1 METVGVIGL
10 GTMGAGIAEVFA
22 KAGLHVIGVDIDDA
36 AVERGRGH
44 LAKSLDRQVAKGRLD
59 ADTRTAIDT
68 RLTLTTDFEGLA
80 TTRLV
85 VEAVPELLDIKRATF
100 TRLDQHCGADTILAT
115 NTSSLSI
122 AEIAGFT
129 SRPAKVIGMHFFNPA
144 PIMKLVEVVRGAD
157 TDPEVVAYV
166 EELSR
171 RLGKTPVTVAD
182 RPGFVVN
189 RLLVGYLNQA
199 AKLLDSQSAGRDE
212 VDAAI
217 KAAGLPM
224 GPFML
229 MDVVGLDTLV
239 EILDVIHADSGSP
252 RHEAAGSLR
261 SLVADGKLGRK
272 SGAGFY
278 DHSQSVAEAEVAAD
292 RVAELQRELILP
304 HIGEAQEMA
313 DSGYASESDIDTAMK
328 LGCGYPDGVFGL
340 LRS

>member
-68 RLTLTTDFEGLA
+68 RLSLTTDYGELA
-80 TTRLV
+80 TARLV
-85 VEAVPELLDIKRATF
+85 VEAAPELLDIKRATF
-100 TRLDQHCGADTILAT
+100 TRLDEVCDSGTILAT

-129 SRPAKVIGMHFFNPA
+129 ARPGKVLGMHFFNPA

-157 TDPEVVAYV
+157 TEAEVVDYV
-166 EELSR
+166 ADLAQ

-199 AKLLDSQSAGRDE
+199 AKLLDSKSAGRDE
-212 VDAAI
+212 TDAAMR
-217 KAAGLPM
+217 AAGLPM

-252 RHEAAGSLR
+252 RHEAAAVLR
-261 SLVADGKLGRK
+261 SLVAEGKVGRK
-272 SGAGFY
+272 GGEGFY
-278 DHSQSVAEAEVAAD
+278 EHSAKPEEVAIDAGRAD
-292 RVAELQRELILP
+292 ELRRELIGP
-304 HIGEAQEMA
+304 HVGEAQAMA
-313 DSGYASESDIDTAMK
+313 DSGYASRADIDVAMK

-340 LRS
+340 LG